1 MKMSITMTDAEVREA
16 IKTWLDE
23 HGVPSHKFTLDA
35 LTNEG
40 TRLNY
45 RDMTFRV
52 IVETE
57 APHMEGPYR

>member
-23 HGVPSHKFTLDA
+23 HGVPSHKFALDA

-45 RDMTFRV
+45 RDMKFRV
-52 IVETE
+52 VVETE